1 MKKKASSSSTAKYKN
16 MMYTQQMEHL
26 PFRTREEL
34 EERIKTKLAPKKY
47 AISEVHDKDMDEDG
61 NPVKEHIH
69 VMLCFQNARS
79 LKNVASILGDKPQ
92 YLEKWD
98 ERANN
103 GFAYLIHATS
113 GAKVKAQYSPA
124 NVLANF
130 PYAEEL
136 KKQTLEVLKKK
147 SRQKIDVLLDA
158 YYNEEM
164 TLDELEQE
172 LTGAQYGRYKK
183 QIDAITSKILERH
196 ADIWRQDMV
205 KNNRRI
211 KVIWIYGAAGT
222 GKTSLARTIAKQDG
236 RAYYVSGSSRDVFQS
251 YNGEHILILDELRS
265 NVIPYHDLLRILDP
279 FGNQERIMAPARYS
293 DKSLACD
300 LIIITTPFNP
310 VDFYDEIF
318 DDINTV
324 DSLEQLV
331 RRITI
336 TLYVNSDSICAV
348 RYCQERRHYYAV
360 PDAECENPYSQKN
373 RPDSEI
379 DVLEEFNQMFK

>member
-1 MKKKASSSSTAKYKN
+1 MEKKASSSSTAKYKN

-47 AISEVHDKDMDEDG
+47 AISEVHDKDIDEDG

-103 GFAYLIHATS
+103 GFAYLVHATS
-113 GAKVKAQYSPA
+113 GAKVKAQYSPEK
-124 NVLANF
+124 VLANF

-183 QIDAITSKILERH
+183 QIDTITSKILERH
-196 ADIWRQDMV
+196 ADIWRQDML
-205 KNNRRI
+205 KNNRRV

-222 GKTSLARTIAKQDG
+222 GKTSLARSIAKQDG

-336 TLYVNSDSICAV
+336 TLYVNSDSISAV

-360 PDAECENPYSQKN
+360 PDAECDNPYSQKN

>member
-1 MKKKASSSSTAKYKN
+1 

-34 EERIKTKLAPKKY
+34 EERIKTKLDPKKY
-47 AISEVHDKDMDEDG
+47 AISEVHDKDIDGDG
-61 NPVKEHIH
+61 NPVEKHLH

-103 GFAYLIHATS
+103 GFAYLVHATS
-113 GAKVKAQYSPA
+113 GAKVKAQYSPEK
-124 NVLANF
+124 VLANF

-183 QIDAITSKILERH
+183 QIDNITSKILERH

-205 KNNRRI
+205 KNNRRV

-222 GKTSLARTIAKQDG
+222 GKTSLARSIAKQDG

-336 TLYVNSDSICAV
+336 TLYVNSDSIFAV
-348 RYCQERRHYYAV
+348 RYHQERRHYYAV
-360 PDAECENPYSQKN
+360 PDAECDNPYSQKN

>member
-47 AISEVHDKDMDEDG
+47 AISEVHDKDIDEDG

-103 GFAYLIHATS
+103 GFAYLIHATA

-147 SRQKIDVLLDA
+147 SRQKIDVLLDV

-183 QIDAITSKILERH
+183 QIDTITSKILERH
-196 ADIWRQDMV
+196 ADIWRQDML
-205 KNNRRI
+205 KNNRRV

-222 GKTSLARTIAKQDG
+222 GKTSLARSIAKQDG

-336 TLYVNSDSICAV
+336 TLYVNSDSISAV

-360 PDAECENPYSQKN
+360 PDAECDNPYSQKN

>member
-1 MKKKASSSSTAKYKN
+1 

-34 EERIKTKLAPKKY
+34 EERIKTKLDPKKY

-103 GFAYLIHATS
+103 GFAYLIHATA
-113 GAKVKAQYSPA
+113 GAKVKAQYSPEK
-124 NVLANF
+124 VLANF

-183 QIDAITSKILERH
+183 QIDNITSKILERH

-205 KNNRRI
+205 KNNRRV

-336 TLYVNSDSICAV
+336 TLYVNSDSISAV

-360 PDAECENPYSQKN
+360 PDAECDNPYSQKN

>member
-1 MKKKASSSSTAKYKN
+1 

-34 EERIKTKLAPKKY
+34 EERIKTKLDPKKY

-103 GFAYLIHATS
+103 GFAYLVHATS

-164 TLDELEQE
+164 TLEELEQE

-183 QIDAITSKILERH
+183 QIDTITSKILERH
-196 ADIWRQDMV
+196 ADIWRQDML
-205 KNNRRI
+205 KNSRRV

-222 GKTSLARTIAKQDG
+222 GKTSLARSIAKQDG

-336 TLYVNSDSICAV
+336 TLYVNSDSISAV

-360 PDAECENPYSQKN
+360 PDAECDNPYSQKN

>member
-1 MKKKASSSSTAKYKN
+1 MKKKASNSSPAKYKN

-34 EERIKTKLAPKKY
+34 EERIKTKLDPKKY
-47 AISEVHDKDMDEDG
+47 AISEVHDKDIDGDG
-61 NPVKEHIH
+61 NPVEKHLH

-103 GFAYLIHATS
+103 GFAYLVHATS
-113 GAKVKAQYSPA
+113 GAKVKAQYSPEK
-124 NVLANF
+124 VLANF

-172 LTGAQYGRYKK
+172 LTGEQYGRYKK
-183 QIDAITSKILERH
+183 QIDNITSKILERH

-205 KNNRRI
+205 KNNRRV

-222 GKTSLARTIAKQDG
+222 GKTSLARSIAKQDG

-336 TLYVNSDSICAV
+336 TLYVNSDSIFAV
-348 RYCQERRHYYAV
+348 RYHQERRHYYAV
-360 PDAECENPYSQKN
+360 PDAECDNPYSQKN

>member
-34 EERIKTKLAPKKY
+34 EERIKTKLDPKKY
-47 AISEVHDKDMDEDG
+47 AISEVHDKDIDGDG
-61 NPVKEHIH
+61 NPVEKHIH

-103 GFAYLIHATS
+103 GFAYLVHATS
-113 GAKVKAQYSPA
+113 GAKVKAQYSPEK
-124 NVLANF
+124 VLANF

-183 QIDAITSKILERH
+183 QIDNITSKILERH

-205 KNNRRI
+205 KNNRRV

-222 GKTSLARTIAKQDG
+222 GKTSLARSIAKQDG

-336 TLYVNSDSICAV
+336 TLYVNSDSISAV
-348 RYCQERRHYYAV
+348 RYRQERRHYYAV
-360 PDAECENPYSQKN
+360 PDAECDNPYSQKN

-379 DVLEEFNQMFK
+379 NVLEEFNQMFK

>member
-47 AISEVHDKDMDEDG
+47 AISEVHDKDMDKDG

-103 GFAYLIHATS
+103 GFAYLIHATA

-183 QIDAITSKILERH
+183 QIDTITSKILERH
-196 ADIWRQDMV
+196 ADIWRQDML
-205 KNNRRI
+205 KNNRRV

-222 GKTSLARTIAKQDG
+222 GKTSLARSIAKQDG

>member
-1 MKKKASSSSTAKYKN
+1 

-34 EERIKTKLAPKKY
+34 EERIKTKLDPKKY
-47 AISEVHDKDMDEDG
+47 AISEVHDKNIGGDG
-61 NPVKEHIH
+61 NPVEKHLH

-103 GFAYLIHATS
+103 GFAYLVHATS
-113 GAKVKAQYSPA
+113 RAKVKAQYSPEK
-124 NVLANF
+124 VLANF

-158 YYNEEM
+158 YYNKEM

-172 LTGAQYGRYKK
+172 LTGVQYGRYKK
-183 QIDAITSKILERH
+183 QIDNITSKILERH

-205 KNNRRI
+205 KNNRRV

-222 GKTSLARTIAKQDG
+222 GKTSLARSIAKQDG
-236 RAYYVSGSSRDVFQS
+236 RAYYVSGFSRDVFQS

-336 TLYVNSDSICAV
+336 TSYVNSDSIFAV
-348 RYCQERRHYYAV
+348 RYRQERRHYYAV
-360 PDAECENPYSQKN
+360 PDAECDNPYSQKN

>member
-1 MKKKASSSSTAKYKN
+1 MKKKASNSSPAKYKN

-34 EERIKTKLAPKKY
+34 EERIKTKLDPKKY
-47 AISEVHDKDMDEDG
+47 AISEVHDKDIDGDG
-61 NPVKEHIH
+61 NPVEKHLH

-103 GFAYLIHATS
+103 GFAYLVHATS
-113 GAKVKAQYSPA
+113 GAKVKAQYSPEK
-124 NVLANF
+124 VLANF

-183 QIDAITSKILERH
+183 QIDNITSKILERH

-205 KNNRRI
+205 KNNRRV

-222 GKTSLARTIAKQDG
+222 GKTSLARSIAKQDG
-236 RAYYVSGSSRDVFQS
+236 RAYYVSGSSRDVLQS

-336 TLYVNSDSICAV
+336 TLYVNSDSIFAV
-348 RYCQERRHYYAV
+348 RYRQERRHYYAV
-360 PDAECENPYSQKN
+360 PDAECDNPYSQKN

>member
-1 MKKKASSSSTAKYKN
+1 

-47 AISEVHDKDMDEDG
+47 AISEVHDKDIDEDG

-103 GFAYLIHATS
+103 GFAYLVHATS
-113 GAKVKAQYSPA
+113 GAKVKAQYSPEK
-124 NVLANF
+124 VLANF

-183 QIDAITSKILERH
+183 QIDTITSKILERH
-196 ADIWRQDMV
+196 ADIWRQDML
-205 KNNRRI
+205 KNNRRV

-222 GKTSLARTIAKQDG
+222 GKTSLARSIAKQDG

-336 TLYVNSDSICAV
+336 TLYVNSDSISAV

-360 PDAECENPYSQKN
+360 PDAECDNPYSQK
-373 RPDSEI
+373 I
-379 DVLEEFNQMFK
+379 DLIRKLMFWKNLTRCLNKFVP

>member
-1 MKKKASSSSTAKYKN
+1 MKKKAFNSSPAKYKN

-34 EERIKTKLAPKKY
+34 EERIKTKLDPKKY
-47 AISEVHDKDMDEDG
+47 AISEVHDKDIDGDG
-61 NPVKEHIH
+61 NPVEKHLH

-103 GFAYLIHATS
+103 GFAYLVHATS
-113 GAKVKAQYSPA
+113 GAKVKAQYSPEK
-124 NVLANF
+124 VLANF

-183 QIDAITSKILERH
+183 QIDNITSKILERH

-205 KNNRRI
+205 KNNRRV

-222 GKTSLARTIAKQDG
+222 GKTSLARSIAKQDG

-336 TLYVNSDSICAV
+336 TLYVNSDSIFAV
-348 RYCQERRHYYAV
+348 RYRQERRHYYAV
-360 PDAECENPYSQKN
+360 PDAECDTPYSQKN

>member
-34 EERIKTKLAPKKY
+34 EERIKTKLDPKKY

-103 GFAYLIHATS
+103 GFAYLIHATN

-164 TLDELEQE
+164 TLEELEQE

-183 QIDAITSKILERH
+183 QIDTITSKILERH
-196 ADIWRQDMV
+196 ADIWRQDML
-205 KNNRRI
+205 KNNRRV

-222 GKTSLARTIAKQDG
+222 GKTSLARSIAKQDG

-336 TLYVNSDSICAV
+336 TLYVNSNSISAV
-348 RYCQERRHYYAV
+348 RYHQERRHYYAV
-360 PDAECENPYSQKN
+360 PDAECDNPYSQKN

>member
-1 MKKKASSSSTAKYKN
+1 MKKKASNSSPAKYKN

-34 EERIKTKLAPKKY
+34 EERIKTKLDPKKY
-47 AISEVHDKDMDEDG
+47 AISEVHDKDIDGDG
-61 NPVKEHIH
+61 NPVEKHLH

-103 GFAYLIHATS
+103 GFAYLVHATS
-113 GAKVKAQYSPA
+113 GAKVKAQYSPEK
-124 NVLANF
+124 VLANF

-147 SRQKIDVLLDA
+147 SRPKIDVLLDA

-183 QIDAITSKILERH
+183 QIDNITSKILERH

-205 KNNRRI
+205 KNNRRV

-222 GKTSLARTIAKQDG
+222 GKTSLARSIAKQDG

-336 TLYVNSDSICAV
+336 TLYVNSDSIFAV
-348 RYCQERRHYYAV
+348 RYHQERRHYYAV
-360 PDAECENPYSQKN
+360 PDAECDNPYSQKN

>member
-1 MKKKASSSSTAKYKN
+1 

-34 EERIKTKLAPKKY
+34 EERIKTKLDPKKY
-47 AISEVHDKDMDEDG
+47 AISEVHDKDIDGDG
-61 NPVKEHIH
+61 NPVEKHLH

-103 GFAYLIHATS
+103 GFAYLVHATS
-113 GAKVKAQYSPA
+113 GAKVKAQYSSEK
-124 NVLANF
+124 VLANF

-183 QIDAITSKILERH
+183 QIDNITSKILERH

-205 KNNRRI
+205 KNNRRV

-222 GKTSLARTIAKQDG
+222 GKTSLARSIAKQDG

-336 TLYVNSDSICAV
+336 TLYVNSDSIFAV
-348 RYCQERRHYYAV
+348 RYHQERRHYYAV
-360 PDAECENPYSQKN
+360 PDAECDNPYSQKN

>member
-1 MKKKASSSSTAKYKN
+1 MKKKASNSSPAKYKN

-34 EERIKTKLAPKKY
+34 EERIKTKLDPKKY
-47 AISEVHDKDMDEDG
+47 AISEVHDKDIGGDG
-61 NPVKEHIH
+61 NPVEKHFH

-103 GFAYLIHATS
+103 GFAYLVHATS
-113 GAKVKAQYSPA
+113 RAKVKAQYSPEK
-124 NVLANF
+124 VLANF

-183 QIDAITSKILERH
+183 QIDNITSKILERH

-205 KNNRRI
+205 KNNRRV

-222 GKTSLARTIAKQDG
+222 GKTSLARSIAKQDG
-236 RAYYVSGSSRDVFQS
+236 RAYYVSGFSRDVFQS

-300 LIIITTPFNP
+300 LIIITKPFNP

-336 TLYVNSDSICAV
+336 TLYVNSDSIFAV
-348 RYCQERRHYYAV
+348 RYRQERRHYYAV
-360 PDAECENPYSQKN
+360 PDAECDNPYSQKN

>member
-1 MKKKASSSSTAKYKN
+1 

-47 AISEVHDKDMDEDG
+47 AISEVHDKDMDKDG

-103 GFAYLIHATS
+103 GFAYLIHATA

-147 SRQKIDVLLDA
+147 SRQKIDVLLDV

-183 QIDAITSKILERH
+183 QIDTITSKILERH
-196 ADIWRQDMV
+196 ADIWRQDML
-205 KNNRRI
+205 KNNRRV

-222 GKTSLARTIAKQDG
+222 GKTSLARSIAKQDG

>member
-1 MKKKASSSSTAKYKN
+1 

-34 EERIKTKLAPKKY
+34 EERIKTKLDPKKY
-47 AISEVHDKDMDEDG
+47 AISEVHDKDIDGDG
-61 NPVKEHIH
+61 NPVEKHLH

-103 GFAYLIHATS
+103 GFAYLVHATS
-113 GAKVKAQYSPA
+113 GAKVKAQYSPEK
-124 NVLANF
+124 VLANF

-147 SRQKIDVLLDA
+147 SRQKIDVLLDS

-183 QIDAITSKILERH
+183 QIDNITSKILERH

-205 KNNRRI
+205 KNNRRV

-222 GKTSLARTIAKQDG
+222 GKTSLARSIAKQDG

-336 TLYVNSDSICAV
+336 TLYVNSDSIFAV
-348 RYCQERRHYYAV
+348 RYHQERRHYYAV
-360 PDAECENPYSQKN
+360 PDAECDNPYSQKN

>member
-47 AISEVHDKDMDEDG
+47 AISEVHDKDIDEDG

-103 GFAYLIHATS
+103 GFAYLVHATS
-113 GAKVKAQYSPA
+113 GAKVKAQYSPEK
-124 NVLANF
+124 VLANF
-130 PYAEEL
+130 PYVEEL

-183 QIDAITSKILERH
+183 QIDTITSKILERH
-196 ADIWRQDMV
+196 ADIWRQDML
-205 KNNRRI
+205 KNNRRV

-222 GKTSLARTIAKQDG
+222 GKTSLARSIAKQDG

-336 TLYVNSDSICAV
+336 TLYVNSDSISAV

-360 PDAECENPYSQKN
+360 PDAECDNPYSQKN

>member
-1 MKKKASSSSTAKYKN
+1 MKKKASNSSPAKYKN

-34 EERIKTKLAPKKY
+34 EERIKTKLDPKKY
-47 AISEVHDKDMDEDG
+47 AISEVHDKDIDGDG
-61 NPVKEHIH
+61 NPVEKHLH

-103 GFAYLIHATS
+103 GFAYLVHATS
-113 GAKVKAQYSPA
+113 GVKVKAQYSPEK
-124 NVLANF
+124 VLANF

-183 QIDAITSKILERH
+183 QIDNITSKILERH

-205 KNNRRI
+205 KNNRRV

-222 GKTSLARTIAKQDG
+222 GKTSLARSIAKQDG

-336 TLYVNSDSICAV
+336 TLYVNSDSIFAV
-348 RYCQERRHYYAV
+348 RYHQERRHYYAV
-360 PDAECENPYSQKN
+360 PDAECDNPYSQKN

>member
-34 EERIKTKLAPKKY
+34 EERIKTKLDPKKY

-103 GFAYLIHATS
+103 GFAYLVHATS

-164 TLDELEQE
+164 TLEELEQE

-183 QIDAITSKILERH
+183 QIDNITSKILERH

-205 KNNRRI
+205 KNNRRV

-222 GKTSLARTIAKQDG
+222 GKTSLARSIAKQDG
-236 RAYYVSGSSRDVFQS
+236 RAYYVSGSSRDLFQS

-324 DSLEQLV
+324 DSPFPLV
-331 RRITI
+331 NIIRKEDIIMLFLMQNVTI
-336 TLYVNSDSICAV
+336 HILRKIDLIRKLMFWKNLIRCLNKF
-348 RYCQERRHYYAV
+348 V
-360 PDAECENPYSQKN
+360 P
-373 RPDSEI
+373 
-379 DVLEEFNQMFK
+379 

>member
-103 GFAYLIHATS
+103 GFAYLVHATS
-113 GAKVKAQYSPA
+113 GAKVKAQYSPEK
-124 NVLANF
+124 VLANF

-164 TLDELEQE
+164 TLEELEQE

-183 QIDAITSKILERH
+183 QIDNITSKILERH
-196 ADIWRQDMV
+196 ADIWRQDMI
-205 KNNRRI
+205 KNNRRV

-222 GKTSLARTIAKQDG
+222 GKTSLARSIAKQDG

-336 TLYVNSDSICAV
+336 TLYVNSDSISAV
-348 RYCQERRHYYAV
+348 RYHQERRHYYAV
-360 PDAECENPYSQKN
+360 PDAECDNPYSQKN

>member
-1 MKKKASSSSTAKYKN
+1 

-34 EERIKTKLAPKKY
+34 EERIKTKLDPKKY

-103 GFAYLIHATS
+103 GFAYLVHATS

-183 QIDAITSKILERH
+183 QIDNITSKILERH
-196 ADIWRQDMV
+196 ADIWRQDML
-205 KNNRRI
+205 KNNRRV

-222 GKTSLARTIAKQDG
+222 GKTSLARSIAKQDG

-336 TLYVNSDSICAV
+336 TLYVNSDSISAV

-360 PDAECENPYSQKN
+360 PDAECDNPYSQKN

>member
-34 EERIKTKLAPKKY
+34 EERIKTKLDPKKY
-47 AISEVHDKDMDEDG
+47 AISEVHDKDIDEDG

-103 GFAYLIHATS
+103 GFAYLIHATR

-147 SRQKIDVLLDA
+147 SRQKIDVLLDV

-183 QIDAITSKILERH
+183 QIDTITSKILERH
-196 ADIWRQDMV
+196 ADIWRQDML
-205 KNNRRI
+205 KNNRRV
-211 KVIWIYGAAGT
+211 KVIWIYGAACT
-222 GKTSLARTIAKQDG
+222 GKTSLARSIAKQDG

>member
-34 EERIKTKLAPKKY
+34 EERIKTKLDPKKY

-103 GFAYLIHATS
+103 GFAYLVHATS

-183 QIDAITSKILERH
+183 QIDTITSKILERH
-196 ADIWRQDMV
+196 ADIWRQDML
-205 KNNRRI
+205 KNNRRV

-222 GKTSLARTIAKQDG
+222 GKTSLARAIAKQDG

-251 YNGEHILILDELRS
+251 YTGEHILILDELRS

-336 TLYVNSDSICAV
+336 TLYVNSDSISAV

-360 PDAECENPYSQKN
+360 PDAECDNPYSQKN

>member
-34 EERIKTKLAPKKY
+34 EERIKTKLDPKKY

-103 GFAYLIHATS
+103 GFAYLVHATS

-164 TLDELEQE
+164 TLEELEQE

-183 QIDAITSKILERH
+183 QIDTITSKILERH
-196 ADIWRQDMV
+196 ADIWRQDML
-205 KNNRRI
+205 KNNRRV

-222 GKTSLARTIAKQDG
+222 GKTSLARSIAKQDG
-236 RAYYVSGSSRDVFQS
+236 RTYYVSGSSRDVFQS

-336 TLYVNSDSICAV
+336 TLYVNSDSISAV

-360 PDAECENPYSQKN
+360 PDAECDNPYSQKN

>member
-47 AISEVHDKDMDEDG
+47 AISEVHDKDIDEDG

-103 GFAYLIHATS
+103 GFAYLVHATS
-113 GAKVKAQYSPA
+113 GAKVKAQYSPEK
-124 NVLANF
+124 VLANF

-147 SRQKIDVLLDA
+147 SRQKIDVLLDV

-183 QIDAITSKILERH
+183 QIDTITSKILERH
-196 ADIWRQDMV
+196 ADIWRQDML
-205 KNNRRI
+205 KNNRRV

-222 GKTSLARTIAKQDG
+222 GKTSLARSIAKQDG

-336 TLYVNSDSICAV
+336 TLYVNSDSISAV

-360 PDAECENPYSQKN
+360 PDAECDNPYSQKN

>member
-103 GFAYLIHATS
+103 GFAYLVHATS
-113 GAKVKAQYSPA
+113 GAKVKAQYSPEK
-124 NVLANF
+124 VLANF

-183 QIDAITSKILERH
+183 QIDNITSKILERH

-205 KNNRRI
+205 KNNRRV

-336 TLYVNSDSICAV
+336 TLYVNADTISAGK
-348 RYCQERRHYYAV
+348 YCPERRHYYAV
-360 PDAECENPYSQKN
+360 PDAECDNPYSQKN

>member
-1 MKKKASSSSTAKYKN
+1 MKKKASNSSPAKYKN

-34 EERIKTKLAPKKY
+34 EERIKTKLDPKKY
-47 AISEVHDKDMDEDG
+47 AISEVHDKNIGGDG
-61 NPVKEHIH
+61 NPVEKHLH

-103 GFAYLIHATS
+103 GFAYLVHATS
-113 GAKVKAQYSPA
+113 RAKVKAQYSPEK
-124 NVLANF
+124 VLANF

-158 YYNEEM
+158 YYNKEM

-172 LTGAQYGRYKK
+172 LTGVQYGRYKK
-183 QIDAITSKILERH
+183 QIDNITSKILERH

-205 KNNRRI
+205 KNNRRV

-222 GKTSLARTIAKQDG
+222 GKTSLARSIAKQDG
-236 RAYYVSGSSRDVFQS
+236 RAYYVSGFSRDVFQS

-336 TLYVNSDSICAV
+336 TSYVNSDSIFAV
-348 RYCQERRHYYAV
+348 RYRQERRHYYAV
-360 PDAECENPYSQKN
+360 PDAECDNPYSQKN

>member
-103 GFAYLIHATS
+103 GFAYLVHATS

-147 SRQKIDVLLDA
+147 SRQKIDVLLDV

-183 QIDAITSKILERH
+183 QIDTITSKILERH
-196 ADIWRQDMV
+196 ADIWRQDML
-205 KNNRRI
+205 KNNRRV

-222 GKTSLARTIAKQDG
+222 GKTSLARSIAKQDG

-336 TLYVNSDSICAV
+336 TLYVNSDSISAV

-360 PDAECENPYSQKN
+360 PDAECDNPYSQKN

>member
-1 MKKKASSSSTAKYKN
+1 

-103 GFAYLIHATS
+103 GFAYLVHATS

-183 QIDAITSKILERH
+183 QIDNITSKILERH

-222 GKTSLARTIAKQDG
+222 GKTSLARSIAKQDG

-336 TLYVNSDSICAV
+336 TLYVNSDSISAGK
-348 RYCQERRHYYAV
+348 YHPERRRYYAV
-360 PDAECENPYSQKN
+360 PDAECANPYSQKN

>member
-1 MKKKASSSSTAKYKN
+1 MKKKASNSSPAKYKN

-34 EERIKTKLAPKKY
+34 EERIKTKLDPKKY
-47 AISEVHDKDMDEDG
+47 AISEVHDKDIDGDG
-61 NPVKEHIH
+61 NPVEKHLH

-103 GFAYLIHATS
+103 GFAYLVHATS
-113 GAKVKAQYSPA
+113 GAKVKAQYSPEK
-124 NVLANF
+124 VLANF

-183 QIDAITSKILERH
+183 QIDNITSKILERH

-205 KNNRRI
+205 KNNRRV

-222 GKTSLARTIAKQDG
+222 GKTSLARSIAKQDG

-336 TLYVNSDSICAV
+336 TLYVNSDSIFAV
-348 RYCQERRHYYAV
+348 RYHQERRHYYAV
-360 PDAECENPYSQKN
+360 PDAECDNPYSLKN

>member
-34 EERIKTKLAPKKY
+34 EERIKTKLDPKKY

-103 GFAYLIHATS
+103 GFAYLVHATS
-113 GAKVKAQYSPA
+113 GAKVKAQYSPEK
-124 NVLANF
+124 VLANF

-183 QIDAITSKILERH
+183 QIDTITSKILERH
-196 ADIWRQDMV
+196 ADIWRQDML

-222 GKTSLARTIAKQDG
+222 GKTSLARSIAKQDG

-360 PDAECENPYSQKN
+360 PDAECDNPYSQKN

>member
-34 EERIKTKLAPKKY
+34 EERIKTKLDPKKY

-103 GFAYLIHATS
+103 GFAYLVHATS

-164 TLDELEQE
+164 TLEELEQE

-183 QIDAITSKILERH
+183 QIDTITSKILERH
-196 ADIWRQDMV
+196 ADIWRQDML
-205 KNNRRI
+205 KNNRRV

-222 GKTSLARTIAKQDG
+222 GKTSLARSIAKQDG

-300 LIIITTPFNP
+300 
-310 VDFYDEIF
+310 FYDEIF

-336 TLYVNSDSICAV
+336 TLYVNSDSISAV

-360 PDAECENPYSQKN
+360 PDAECDNPYSQKN